1 MGHYSVIES
10 KSMNAKKLSA
20 LRALNRALA
29 NAEEA
34 GIIAALGS
42 EASNHARDRFQQ
54 ELIAMARSA
63 QAPMELSTW
72 TVIYGAGLHF
82 TCEAEDIHHAV
93 ELCEYAYPGEPI
105 FTAFQGETE
114 SQVEVEHWDSPCY
127 GGAGEEGAGGEVF
140 VVGTLDRREV
150 SGKFDVT
157 MAPVDGYADDLL
169 YVMFEVNR
177 LPGSKDDSQCVHI
190 HFDSENLAMSV
201 YKQGNKFILRP
212 ENGVTV
218 LNTVL
223 PTGEKALV
231 VQ

>member
-1 MGHYSVIES
+1 
-10 KSMNAKKLSA
+10 MNAKQLSA

-42 EASNHARDRFQQ
+42 VESKQACDRFQH
-54 ELIAMARSA
+54 ELIAMTRSA

-72 TVIYGAGLHF
+72 TVIYGTGLHY

-105 FTAFQGETE
+105 FTAFQGEIE

-127 GGAGEEGAGGEVF
+127 GGAGTEGAGGEVF

-157 MAPVDGYADDLL
+157 MAPAEGLVDDLL
-169 YVMFEVNR
+169 YAMFEVNR
-177 LPGSKDDSQCVHI
+177 LPGSKDDTQCVHL

-201 YKQGNKFILRP
+201 FKQGNKFILRL

-223 PTGEKALV
+223 PTGEKALI